1 MKKYYLI
8 CENRYMRYDKMW
20 IPFIDIIEMSPSDYI
35 IKEIEKGFRVEIK
48 WYLEITK
55 KQADWWR
62 DKYQDKK

>member
-8 CENRYMRYDKMW
+8 CENRYMRFDDML
-20 IPFIDIIEMSPSDYI
+20 IPFIDIIETSPSDYI
-35 IKEIEKGFRVEIK
+35 IKETEKGSIVKIK

-62 DKYQDKK
+62 NKYQDKK